1 MESRPQRGYSYLRV
15 TSELSPDLG
24 KRCMRN
30 LILLL
35 VLLPQICSSNLTLA
49 AMSLLNFQ
57 EGGMVP
63 ATAIVPQVTPVE
75 SHAMALLKTN
85 PTEAA
90 IAAKE
95 YLDSNPQLPTFKRME
110 FLWIRGAG
118 LSISEQHAEAV
129 RVLQEA
135 ADLAR
140 QNELA
145 GPKKSKQLL
154 RMTMR
159 YLAASAYEIADYKLA
174 KSSAEEGLAVAKELN
189 DSSRF
194 TMALHNELGNIESAL
209 GNLDEAIRQY
219 RHSESLAQFANE
231 NGARL
236 LALSN
241 LASALDRA
249 KQSDDAIR
257 MAEEVIKHAEVSKH
271 RLLLAATRVNLA
283 GMLTNLGRLDEA
295 EGHLESARMIMPEKG
310 GAKIMAQAEAAS
322 GRIAIKQGRF
332 SEGQRLLESAMVR
345 FEVLNDAVSLVGLKQ
360 ELSNL
365 SDDSNKLDAR
375 IAELQN
381 TIKQTENLSSPDLL
395 QALRHNLVD
404 CYRKAG
410 RWKEVAELQLLIA
423 DTDHKLWD
431 RALQEQL
438 ALQVADQRFAIKE
451 AEVKSFKKAAEV
463 DRLERQNFRLWI
475 FGLAITAA
483 ILFVL
488 VIGISSHLI
497 IKRGA
502 MAKLNKANEEIR
514 EQRRIQ
520 LEMERQLGR
529 QQKVESLGLMASGI
543 AHDFNNL
550 LSGITGLA
558 DIGQLSDSP
567 KAKDEYF
574 RQISSTSMRAS
585 GLTGQLLQ
593 FLGKPVAEQG
603 SCDLIAAT
611 KSVAGLLTSMARP
624 RQLCISIGV
633 ESLRAAISESQIHQI
648 LVNLV
653 TNATEATNSDG
664 SIHVSLDQ
672 KSFITQVLDSVGVEP
687 AGTIGDFCVLTVKD
701 DGKGLSADTR
711 DRLFDPYFSTKAL
724 GRGLGLSSVLGIV
737 RSCRG
742 FVRVESQL
750 GEGCTFIVHIPTSK
764 VEPAISTPERLSK
777 NESRSAVAVPAPH
790 FPIDKP
796 QAAVLLV
803 DDEPLLVRCISE
815 YLTAKGYR
823 VFPANNAQEA
833 LEILERNLS
842 VIQCVVTDYSMPT
855 HSGYWLAANARK
867 LNAKLPIIL
876 CTGFS
881 DDNLPDEHAISAR
894 LAKPFQPK
902 QLQQIIEEL
911 LANGEV
917 GALVATN
924 VSKAI

>member
-1 MESRPQRGYSYLRV
+1 
-15 TSELSPDLG
+15 
-24 KRCMRN
+24 MRN
-30 LILLL
+30 LLFLLL
-35 VLLPQICSSNLTLA
+35 LLPRISASNHCWA
-49 AMSLLNFQ
+49 AMTLSNFQ
-57 EGGMVP
+57 EGGTVP
-63 ATAIVPQVTPVE
+63 STVIVSQVTAAE
-75 SHAMALLKTN
+75 SRAMDLLKTD
-85 PTEAA
+85 PSEAA
-90 IAAKE
+90 KAAKE
-95 YLDSNPQLPTFKRME
+95 YLDSNPELPTIKRMQ
-110 FLWIRGAG
+110 FLWIRGTG
-118 LSISEQHAEAV
+118 LSLAEQHAEAV
-129 RVLQEA
+129 EVLLEA
-135 ADLAR
+135 ANLAR
-140 QNELA
+140 QNNS
-145 GPKKSKQLL
+145 KKLL

-174 KSSAEEGLAVAKELN
+174 KSSADEGLAIAKELN

-219 RHSESLAQFANE
+219 RLSESLAQKANE
-231 NGARL
+231 NGVRL

-241 LASALDRA
+241 LASVLDRA
-249 KQSDDAIR
+249 KQIEEAIKV
-257 MAEEVIKHAEVSKH
+257 AEEVIKKAEVSKH

-283 GMLTNLGRLDEA
+283 GMLTQQERLEEA
-295 EGHLESARMIMPEKG
+295 ECHLETAKMIMPEKG
-310 GAKIMAQAEAAS
+310 ASKIIAQAEAVS
-322 GRIAIKQGRF
+322 GRLAIKRGRF
-332 SEGQRLLESAMVR
+332 TEGQQLLESAMVR
-345 FEVLNDAVSLVGLKQ
+345 FEALNDTVSLVSLKQ
-360 ELSNL
+360 EISNL
-365 SDDSNKLDAR
+365 SDASNLDAR
-375 IAELQN
+375 IAELQ
-381 TIKQTENLSSPDLL
+381 IALQQTESLDSPELL
-395 QALRHNLVD
+395 QVLRHDLVE
-404 CYRKAG
+404 CYRKVG
-410 RWKEVAELQLLIA
+410 RWKDVAELQLLIA
-423 DTDHKLWD
+423 DTDHQLWD
-431 RALQEQL
+431 RDLQKQL

-451 AEVKSFKKAAEV
+451 AEVNSFKKAAEV
-463 DRLERQNFRLWI
+463 DRLQRQNFQLWI
-475 FGLAITAA
+475 FGLAITVA

-488 VIGISSHLI
+488 VIGVTSHLI

-520 LEMERQLGR
+520 LEMERQLGK

-558 DIGQLSDSP
+558 DIGQMSDSS

-574 RQISSTSMRAS
+574 NQISSTSMRAS

-624 RQLCISIGV
+624 RQLSVTVCEG
-633 ESLRAAISESQIHQI
+633 SLRAAISESQIHQI

-653 TNATEATNSDG
+653 TNAAEATSPEG

-672 KSFITQVLDSVGVEP
+672 KSFTTQVLDSVGVEP
-687 AGTIGDFCVLTVKD
+687 AGTIGDFCVLTVRD
-701 DGKGLSADTR
+701 NGKGLSADTR

-750 GEGCTFIVHIPTSK
+750 GDGCTFIVHIPTSN
-764 VEPAISTPERLSK
+764 ADAALSSKEKPK
-777 NESRSAVAVPAPH
+777 NESRPTSSLPAPH
-790 FPIDKP
+790 FPINKP

-803 DDEPLLVRCISE
+803 DDEPLLVRCVSE

-833 LEILERNLS
+833 LEILEKNLS
-842 VIQCVVTDYSMPT
+842 VIRCIITDYSMPT

-867 LNAKLPIIL
+867 LNAELPIIL

-881 DDNLPDEHAISAR
+881 DENLPDEDAISAR

-902 QLQQIIEEL
+902 QLQLLIQEL
-911 LANGEV
+911 LAKTEDDAFV
-917 GALVATN
+917 VTN
-924 VSKAI
+924 ESKAS

>member
-1 MESRPQRGYSYLRV
+1 M
-15 TSELSPDLG
+15 TLS
-24 KRCMRN
+24 
-30 LILLL
+30 
-35 VLLPQICSSNLTLA
+35 
-49 AMSLLNFQ
+49 NFQ
-57 EGGMVP
+57 EGGTVP
-63 ATAIVPQVTPVE
+63 STVIVSQVTPAE
-75 SHAMALLKTN
+75 SRAMDLLKTD

-95 YLDSNPQLPTFKRME
+95 YLDSNPELPTIKRMQ

-129 RVLQEA
+129 EVLLEA
-135 ADLAR
+135 ANLAR
-140 QNELA
+140 QSNS
-145 GPKKSKQLL
+145 KKLL

-159 YLAASAYEIADYKLA
+159 YLAASAYEVADYKLA
-174 KSSAEEGLAVAKELN
+174 KNSANEGLAIAEELN

-194 TMALHNELGNIESAL
+194 TIALHNELGNIESAL

-219 RHSESLAQFANE
+219 RQSELLAQKANE
-231 NGARL
+231 KGALL

-249 KQSDDAIR
+249 KQSEEAIKV
-257 MAEEVIKHAEVSKH
+257 AEEVIKKAEVSKH
-271 RLLLAATRVNLA
+271 RLLLAATRINLA
-283 GMLTNLGRLDEA
+283 GMLTQHGRLEEA
-295 EGHLESARMIMPEKG
+295 ECHLESAKMIMPEKG
-310 GAKIMAQAEAAS
+310 ASKILAQAEAAS
-322 GRIAIKQGRF
+322 GRLAIKQDRF
-332 SEGQRLLESAMVR
+332 TEGQQLLESAMMR
-345 FEVLNDAVSLVGLKQ
+345 FEALNDSVSSVSLKQ
-360 ELSNL
+360 ELANLSAASNL
-365 SDDSNKLDAR
+365 DVR
-375 IAELQN
+375 ISQLQ
-381 TIKQTENLSSPDLL
+381 TAIQQTESLGSPELL
-395 QALRHNLVD
+395 QVLRHDLVE
-404 CYRKAG
+404 CYRKVG
-410 RWKEVAELQLLIA
+410 RWKDVAELQLLIA
-423 DTDHKLWD
+423 DTDHQLWD
-431 RALQEQL
+431 YDLQEQL

-451 AEVKSFKKAAEV
+451 AEVNSFKKAAEV
-463 DRLERQNFRLWI
+463 DRLQRQNFQLWI

-488 VIGISSHLI
+488 VIGVTSHLI

-520 LEMERQLGR
+520 LEMERQLGK

-558 DIGQLSDSP
+558 DIGQMSDSS

-574 RQISSTSMRAS
+574 SQISSTSMRAS

-624 RQLCISIGV
+624 RQLSISICQGA
-633 ESLRAAISESQIHQI
+633 LLAAISESQIHQI

-653 TNATEATNSDG
+653 TNAAEATSPEG
-664 SIHVSLDQ
+664 SIHVSLEQ
-672 KSFITQVLDSVGVEP
+672 KSFTTQVLDSVGVESV
-687 AGTIGDFCVLTVKD
+687 GTIGDFCVLTVKD
-701 DGKGLSADTR
+701 NGKGLSADTR

-750 GEGCTFIVHIPTSK
+750 GDGCTFIVHIPTSK
-764 VEPAISTPERLSK
+764 ADTTISLSDKPSK
-777 NESRSAVAVPAPH
+777 NESRPTNSLPPPH
-790 FPIDKP
+790 FPIIRNLP
-796 QAAVLLV
+796 AVLLV
-803 DDEPLLVRCISE
+803 DDEPLLVRCVSE

-833 LEILERNLS
+833 LEILEKNLS
-842 VIQCVVTDYSMPT
+842 VIRCIVTDYSMPT

-867 LNAKLPIIL
+867 LNAELPIIL

-881 DDNLPDEHAISAR
+881 DENLPDEDAISAR

-902 QLQQIIEEL
+902 QLQQLIQEL
-911 LANGEV
+911 LVKNEGDAFV
-917 GALVATN
+917 VTN
-924 VSKAI
+924 ESKAS